1 MKSDLVDQ
9 EQKLPD
15 YASLSIVLK
24 VQKRV
29 KKNGYSVQFLH
40 DTTLFALLNFSYF
53 CTVKRRAML
62 PKVCLK
68 KNSLRFSFD
77 NGCLEGI
84 IISYLQ
90 YTVCTVGISERRL
103 QPLVRL
109 VTATFYCAT
118 QSSHE
123 YMRYRMEIYQYIMRH
138 RITPT
143 LLKCI
148 LRGTLMTVRNFVTT
162 AVKLHAKPRT

>member
-1 MKSDLVDQ
+1 MKSDPVDQ

-40 DTTLFALLNFSYF
+40 DTTLFALLSFSYF

-68 KNSLRFSFD
+68 KNSLRFPFD

-118 QSSHE
+118 QKFSWI
-123 YMRYRMEIYQYIMRH
+123 YEIQNGNISIYNETQDNTNIIKMHPQGDINDGMKFRDNS
-138 RITPT
+138 R
-143 LLKCI
+143 
-148 LRGTLMTVRNFVTT
+148 
-162 AVKLHAKPRT
+162 